1 MLAPVPHTLYVIHG
15 SHPCATAERALQ
27 LKGQPYRVV
36 EYPPIV
42 HVPLQWRRFRRPT
55 VPGLVLGNGERI
67 SGSVPIL
74 RRLEQL
80 VPDPPLYPADP
91 DARARVEEAER
102 WGDAVLQETPRR
114 LFWAGLVRRPD
125 AILSYGEGSRLTLPA
140 AVQRAITPV
149 MARLGVGWD
158 KAGDANAR
166 REYAS
171 IPGHLERVD
180 DWIAEGVIGGEQ
192 PNAAD
197 LQIAPSIR
205 LLGTMADVRPLLEG
219 RPAWAL
225 AQRLFP
231 QYPGELPAGAL
242 AVAQRA

>member
-1 MLAPVPHTLYVIHG
+1 MLAHVPHTLYVIHG

-27 LKGQPYRVV
+27 LKGQPYRIV
-36 EYPPIV
+36 EHPPMV

-55 VPGLVLGNGERI
+55 VPGLVLGNGEKI

-91 DARARVEEAER
+91 GARARVEEAER
-102 WGDAVLQETPRR
+102 WGDEILQETPRR

-125 AILSYGEGSRLTLPA
+125 AIVSYGEGSRLKLPA
-140 AVQRAITPV
+140 AVQRAITPAI
-149 MARLGVGWD
+149 ARLGVRWD
-158 KAGDANAR
+158 HAAAANAR
-166 REYAS
+166 REHAS
-171 IPGHLERVD
+171 IQSHIDRIDGLID
-180 DWIAEGVIGGEQ
+180 EGVIGGEQ

-225 AQRLFP
+225 VQRLFP
-231 QYPGELPAGAL
+231 KYPGELPAGAL
-242 AVAQRA
+242 SAFA